1 MRTLILICL
10 LALLSA
16 CSPPSVPDVT
26 YFRLPPPKPLAHAEK
41 PLTSLPIVVGVFSGD
56 GVYAEQALIYATT
69 PDARSLRTYHYQLWS
84 DPPTRG
90 LQSRLTQMLRASGI
104 APFVT
109 ERLPASDPALR
120 VHATIARYDRIRRAT
135 GYVVD
140 VAFQIRVEQGI
151 GEPVIERTYR
161 AEAQASDD
169 TIASTV
175 VAFGTAVD
183 GAFAKFYRDLAALGG
198 DSGAG

>member
-1 MRTLILICL
+1 MRACILACL
-10 LALLSA
+10 CAVLAA
-16 CSPPSVPDVT
+16 CSPPSVPDVN
-26 YFRLPPPKPLAHAEK
+26 YFRMPPPTPLPHAGK
-41 PLTSLPIVVGVFSGD
+41 PLTTLPIVVSVFSGE
-56 GVYAEQALIYATT
+56 GIYSEQALIYATT
-69 PDARSLRTYHYQLWS
+69 PDASSLRTYHYQLWS

-120 VHATIARYDRIRRAT
+120 VHATIERYDRINRDN

-140 VAFQIRVEQGI
+140 VAFEIRVEQGA
-151 GEPVIERTYR
+151 GEPVIEKTYR
-161 AEAQASDD
+161 AEAAASDG

-175 VAFGTAVD
+175 RAFGVAVD
-183 GAFAKFYRDLAALGG
+183 QSFAKFYSDLAALGG
-198 DSGAG
+198 GGDAG